1 MDSLMPASDEG
12 EIVRVLCDQH
22 RCHTV
27 ILYGSRAR
35 NAAMAGSDWD
45 VLGVRTDG
53 ESVRDVRQLKDGWLD
68 AFVHPESHFATL
80 DEGSL
85 RFVNGKVLVDREG
98 FASKLLARV
107 AAFEAAGPK
116 QIRAEDE
123 ATLRAWYPK
132 MLDRIMRD
140 DTEARYRRAWL
151 LYDALEAYFRLRNR
165 WYRGPK
171 QSLSYLQEHDPAT
184 YHAFERALAPDASLD
199 DLSDLVRAVL
209 SS

>member
-1 MDSLMPASDEG
+1 MPSKDEA
-12 EIVRVLCDQH
+12 EIIRVLCDQH
-22 RCHTV
+22 QCHTV
-27 ILYGSRAR
+27 LLYGSRAR
-35 NAAMAGSDWD
+35 NDAKAGSDWD
-45 VLGVRTDG
+45 VLGVRKTG
-53 ESVRDVRQLKDGWLD
+53 ETVRDVRQLQDGWLD

-80 DEGSL
+80 DEGCL
-85 RFVNGKVLVDREG
+85 RFVNAKVLVDREG
-98 FASKLLARV
+98 YAGKLLKRV
-107 AAFEAAGPK
+107 AAFESAGPRAL
-116 QIRAEDE
+116 RAEDE

-151 LYDALEAYFRLRNR
+151 LYDALEAYFRLRNQ

-171 QSLSYLQEHDPAT
+171 QSLAYLQQHDPFV
-184 YHAFERALAPDASLD
+184 YNAFERALAPDASLD

>member
-1 MDSLMPASDEG
+1 MPANDEA

-22 RCHTV
+22 QCHTV

-35 NAAMAGSDWD
+35 NAAQPGSDWD
-45 VLGVRTDG
+45 VLGVRRGG
-53 ESVRDVRQLKDGWLD
+53 ETVRDVRQLTDGWLD
-68 AFVHPESHFATL
+68 AFVHPESHFEKL
-80 DEGSL
+80 EEGSL
-85 RFVNGKVLVDREG
+85 RFANGKILVDREG
-98 FASKLLARV
+98 FAGRLLKRI

-116 QIRAEDE
+116 PLRPEDDS
-123 ATLRAWYPK
+123 TLRAWYPK
-132 MLDRIMRD
+132 MLERIARG

-171 QSLSYLQEHDPAT
+171 QSLAYLKEHDPFT
-184 YHAFERALAPDASLD
+184 YSAFDRALAPDASLD